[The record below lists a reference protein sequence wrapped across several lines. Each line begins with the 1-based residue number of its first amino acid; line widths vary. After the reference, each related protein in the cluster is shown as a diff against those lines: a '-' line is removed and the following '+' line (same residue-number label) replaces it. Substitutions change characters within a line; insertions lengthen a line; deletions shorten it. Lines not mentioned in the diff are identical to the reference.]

1 MNPKPTKPPGAGA
14 GAATASPIVGRE
26 EARVTLELSRLTEQV
41 RAMGEELATRERQHA
56 GMVALARRWL
66 TQYADQGERL
76 RHPART
82 IRAAIPTD
90 EPLDEV
96 HPLPAVRERYTVIA
110 ADGSQIQPDPH
121 GAALY
126 YLLNVGSLV
135 YRHGSGEAPEAHSE
149 PVLGYTEADLYE
161 NGRPVAGNLLDVRR
175 DLAEITRL
183 ADLCA
188 AEPPASTGSGEPG
201 RTVALVDG
209 TLLLWVLEDRSEDWR
224 RAKVMAYLDQLQRI
238 RESGAAVAA
247 FTSRPRRAEVTRLLH
262 LASLEGDTGRAAEE
276 PNPLEHL
283 PDRAVFET
291 LPPGA
296 RSALFVS
303 PSPINHDYYRPAGH
317 GVHFCYLNLAEE
329 GRDPATARIELPAW
343 VAQDSERLAL
353 VHGAIVAQ
361 ARITGD
367 YPYALARAD
376 ELAYV
381 SGQEREAF
389 EEMVTTA
396 LLHAGVRS
404 ALSPKA
410 YYKTLTRRGRRKH
423 RV

>member
-1 MNPKPTKPPGAGA
+1 M
-14 GAATASPIVGRE
+14 
-26 EARVTLELSRLTEQV
+26 TLELSRLTEQV
-41 RAMGEELATRERQHA
+41 RAMGEDLATRERQHSD
-56 GMVALARRWL
+56 MVALARRWL
-66 TQYADQGERL
+66 TQYVDQGERL
-76 RHPART
+76 RHPARAV
-82 IRAAIPTD
+82 RAAIPTD
-90 EPLDEV
+90 EPLDGV
-96 HPLPAVRERYTVIA
+96 HPLPAIPERYTVIA

-135 YRHGSGEAPEAHSE
+135 YRHGSGQAPEAHSE
-149 PVLGYTEADLYE
+149 PTLRYTEDDLYE
-161 NGRPVAGNLLDVRR
+161 NRRPVAGNLLDLRR

-183 ADLCA
+183 AGLCA
-188 AEPPASTGSGEPG
+188 AEPRVPTGSGESG

-209 TLLLWVLEDRSEDWR
+209 TLVLWVLEDRSEDWK

-262 LASLEGDTGRAAEE
+262 LASLEGETNRAAEE
-276 PNPLEHL
+276 PNPLERL
-283 PDRAVFET
+283 PDRAVFDM

-303 PSPINHDYYRPAGH
+303 PAPINHDYYQPAGH
-317 GVHFCYLNLAEE
+317 TVQFCYLNLAEE
-329 GRDPATARIELPAW
+329 GRDPVVARIELPVW
-343 VAQDSERLAL
+343 VAQDTERLAL

-381 SGQEREAF
+381 SGREREAF

-396 LLHAGVRS
+396 LLRAGVQS